1 MWFAEFISFL
11 MGLIGGMKLVK
22 TRFEKERAIQIL
34 EDAFIDSPGVY
45 WMVKNPE
52 NLKQRKW
59 IIRLLFYESQ
69 AKDGAYLTSD
79 QNGALLFFQVNQ
91 KVTSLRLIFLRL
103 YVLFFVTGIRNG
115 LNAIQYQKLIASVR
129 PTNGWLGLLV
139 ATDKDLRTS
148 KTAFEIKH
156 KMFDSSDAS
165 DLCIFI
171 ETTVQRVRKL
181 YQSSGYIEYAEIK
194 HPYTDLTVWFFR
206 REPKNQQK

>member
-1 MWFAEFISFL
+1 
-11 MGLIGGMKLVK
+11 MKLVK
-22 TRFEKERAIQIL
+22 TRFEDKRAIQIL

-59 IIRLLFYESQ
+59 IIRLLFYESK
-69 AKDGAYLTSD
+69 AKNGAYLTSD

-91 KVTSLRLIFLRL
+91 KMTSLRLIFLRL
-103 YVLFFVTGIRNG
+103 YVLFFITGIRNG
-115 LNAIQYQKLIASVR
+115 LNAIRYQKLIASLR

-139 ATDKDLRTS
+139 ATDKERRTS

-165 DLCIFI
+165 NLCIFI
-171 ETTVQRVRKL
+171 ETTVPRVRKL
-181 YQSSGYIEYAEIK
+181 YQSSGYVEYAEMK
-194 HPYTDLTVWFFR
+194 HPFTDLTVWFFK
-206 REPKNQQK
+206 REPASKSTIL